1 MKRSYVLLY
10 VLVFLLVAIVG
21 VTIYVSGKNH
31 MAAVETAVKLD
42 SANASLQEQVV
53 VVTNKY
59 GKELS
64 KYDSVLAKKDSTIKV
79 QKNSIFGLIKQVA
92 TRLFVTTSSISYVHD
107 TVFVTEKKNFWGR
120 VRTSVATTSST
131 VDSCNS
137 VMHEEPILLGSQ
149 IEPVDSLKH

>member
-79 QKNSIFGLIKQVA
+79 QKSSIFGLIKQVA